1 MAGAVIIVIVLFVI
15 GPIAVFA
22 GGAIWSA
29 LNGWLFSWKGEPEG
43 TEGVEVA
50 S

>member
-1 MAGAVIIVIVLFVI
+1 MPGAVFIVIAIFIV

-29 LNGWLFSWKGEPEG
+29 LNGWLFSEPVDAE
-43 TEGVEVA
+43 A
-50 S
+50 STAADG